1 MNINPIPIIFMLT
14 TSARAIIGAK
24 ILKAC
29 SLVSVEFQ
37 PVLKRKNVEIG

>member
-1 MNINPIPIIFMLT
+1 MNISPTIFMFT

-29 SLVSVEFQ
+29 SLVSVAFQ